1 MSIMGDEATAEPFDL
16 SAADAAKFL
25 GVRPKTIRAWAD
37 AGEIR
42 GWRTPGG
49 HWRFRRSDLERLVS
63 AHTA

>member
-1 MSIMGDEATAEPFDL
+1 MGDDATTDRFDMTA
-16 SAADAAKFL
+16 SDAAKFL

-49 HWRFRRSDLERLVS
+49 HWRFRRSDLEQLVS
-63 AHTA
+63 ARSA